1 MQSSTKNWK
10 QECRICDTTLKDKL
24 IENALELS
32 STNTK
37 KPKKKKARLEEAK
50 WKSYFSGLQETFEHR
65 RYQAVEQSPLGRY
78 KNSFTC
84 DFYSQLKNIFPTGCC
99 CIHKELDLLLSLA
112 ALGNSTTPFAAVHC

>member
-37 KPKKKKARLEEAK
+37 KQALQIQKKKRLGWRRPNGRVISLACRKLLSMGDIRLWNSLRWEDIKILLPVTFTLNLRIYSLQDAAAFT
-50 WKSYFSGLQETFEHR
+50 KSW
-65 RYQAVEQSPLGRY
+65 
-78 KNSFTC
+78 TC
-84 DFYSQLKNIFPTGCC
+84 SS
-99 CIHKELDLLLSLA
+99 LLL
-112 ALGNSTTPFAAVHC
+112 P

>member
-50 WKSYFSGLQETFEHR
+50 WNRVISLACRKLLSIGDIRLWNSLRWEDIKILLPVTFTLNLRIYSLQDAAAFTKSW
-65 RYQAVEQSPLGRY
+65 
-78 KNSFTC
+78 TC
-84 DFYSQLKNIFPTGCC
+84 SS
-99 CIHKELDLLLSLA
+99 LLL
-112 ALGNSTTPFAAVHC
+112 P